1 MQIPILMGRA
11 IDRADQSSAAP
22 VAVVSEIFARKF
34 FPGENPIGRKFAFNS
49 DKPQPIEIVGIA
61 KTARYDSLRGDA
73 PPVAYLP
80 YGQDLRPLG
89 GMYYEVR
96 AAGDPLALAGAI
108 RKTVRAANDRIPVT
122 ELRTQAATIG
132 QTIQQERIFAKLCS
146 AFAVLALLI
155 AAVGLYGTMAYTV
168 ARRTGEIG
176 IRMALGAQSGS
187 VVWLVMRGR
196 S

>member
-1 MQIPILMGRA
+1 
-11 IDRADQSSAAP
+11 
-22 VAVVSEIFARKF
+22 
-34 FPGENPIGRKFAFNS
+34 
-49 DKPQPIEIVGIA
+49 
-61 KTARYDSLRGDA
+61 
-73 PPVAYLP
+73 
-80 YGQDLRPLG
+80 
-89 GMYYEVR
+89 MYYEMR

-122 ELRTQAATIG
+122 ELRTQEATIG

-187 VVWLVMRGR
+187 VVWLVMREVLILTAAGLAIGLPLAYSASHLVQSFLFGMTPKDPLTMGLAAGVLLAAAIAAGYEPAR
-196 S
+196 RASRISPMTALRQE